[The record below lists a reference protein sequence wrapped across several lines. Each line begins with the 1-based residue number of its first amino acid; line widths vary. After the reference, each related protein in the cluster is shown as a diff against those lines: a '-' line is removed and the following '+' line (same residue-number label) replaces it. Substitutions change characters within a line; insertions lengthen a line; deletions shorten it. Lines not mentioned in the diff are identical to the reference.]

1 MTVGLQIWD
10 ERGRIAL
17 DATTR
22 AGRVSGVVRIHPPG
36 TKDVQWIAGESGS
49 VAADLSGGT
58 PFWAFTPDW
67 QFRHVSGNAPVPAVQ
82 IDVNGISW
90 FYSGS
95 STNYRTP
102 MPGTLV
108 YGVY

>member
-1 MTVGLQIWD
+1 MPVGLQIWD
-10 ERGRIAL
+10 QQGRIVL
-17 DATTR
+17 DATAR
-22 AGRVSGVVRIHPPG
+22 AGRVVGVVRL
-36 TKDVQWIAGESGS
+36 DESGS
-49 VAADLSGGT
+49 SGSRAADLSGGT

-67 QFRHVSGNAPVPAVQ
+67 LYRHVSGNAPVPVVQ
-82 IDVNGISW
+82 INAYGINW

-95 STNYRTP
+95 PADYRTP